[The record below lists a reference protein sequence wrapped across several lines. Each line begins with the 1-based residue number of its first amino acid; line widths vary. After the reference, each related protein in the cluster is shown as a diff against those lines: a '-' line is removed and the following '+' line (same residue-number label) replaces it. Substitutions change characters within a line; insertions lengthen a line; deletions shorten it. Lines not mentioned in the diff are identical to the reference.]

1 MKFIYLQTIE
11 MKKKGLI
18 PFRIFIAE
26 MDEIETTRHLTFYPQ
41 MVISKSVYASRNI
54 DRTAIISSPPFC
66 DIADELIDEFTNSKM
81 IFSNRKQFQLI
92 KSQFKTIG
100 YNFNV
105 KPLII
110 WHSEKNELD
119 AVASITSQKFSVQF
133 GFDYVLEMLKAFSNK
148 KPKEV
153 KLPSE
158 ELLNGISSKN
168 YKPSAGVYLFYNSE
182 EEVIYVGK
190 AKNIRKRLQSHFSKN
205 GKRSN
210 IDYSAVKDIEII
222 YTGNDSIAQLIESEK
237 IKNLKPIYN
246 TQQVNTSAPFIINKS
261 LNAKGIIKLK
271 IVRKDF
277 LDNMSEKYFNRESVK
292 QSLIYFCETYHL
304 CRKFCGIESAK
315 GPCTKV
321 TVEDSNCVCNGSETI
336 EDYNERFNI
345 AYREFQNIKTRKLY
359 KLKGRNL
366 NEDAFVYT
374 INGIYQG
381 YGFIDKSEE
390 VRTESD
396 ILGFLIHQNNNYD
409 TSRII
414 NSLKKLVNKENVI
427 QLDRI

>member
-1 MKFIYLQTIE
+1 MKFIYLQSIE
-11 MKKKGLI
+11 IKKKGLI
-18 PFRIFIAE
+18 PFRIFAAE
-26 MDEIETTRHLTFYPQ
+26 KDEIETTKHLTFHPQ
-41 MVISKSVYASRNI
+41 IVISKSVYTSRNI
-54 DRTAIISSPPFC
+54 DRTGIISSPPFC
-66 DIADELIDEFTNSKM
+66 DIADELIDEFTNSKL
-81 IFSNRKQFQLI
+81 IFSNRKQFQLL

-119 AVASITSQKFSVQF
+119 AIASIPSQKYSEQF
-133 GFDYVLEMLKAFSNK
+133 GIDYVSEMFKAFSNK
-148 KPKEV
+148 NVREV
-153 KLPSE
+153 QPPSE
-158 ELLNGISSKN
+158 ELLNGISWKK

-182 EEVIYVGK
+182 EKVIYVGK
-190 AKNIRKRLQSHFSKN
+190 AKNIRKRLQSHFSEN
-205 GKRSN
+205 GKHSN
-210 IDYSAVKDIEII
+210 IDYSAVNDIEII

-246 TQQVNTSAPFIINKS
+246 TQQVKSSAPFIINKC

-292 QSLIYFCETYHL
+292 QSLIQFCETHHL
-304 CRKFCGIESAK
+304 CRKFCGIEFAK

-321 TVEDSNCVCNGSETI
+321 TVEHSYCVCNGSETI
-336 EDYNERFNI
+336 DDYNERFNI
-345 AYREFQNIKTRKLY
+345 AFNQFQNKKTRTLY
-359 KLKGRNL
+359 KLKGRSFQ
-366 NEDAFVYT
+366 EDAFIYT

-390 VRTESD
+390 IRTEGD
-396 ILGFLIHQNNNYD
+396 ILGFLVHQNNNYD

-414 NSLKKLVNKENVI
+414 NSLKKLVTQENII
-427 QLDRI
+427 QLDSV